1 MWVVLYLFLCL
12 RLSFQCGG
20 SESLGFHGLVIRGM
34 PMGLTH
40 SWVTLKALRCPSCH
54 LCHTHSIIVI
64 PPTLALHQRSNCPV
78 LDYQPSKLWV
88 LYVSLTQIF
97 CFSNR
102 EKTKC
107 RLGIQLELSSLKKFK
122 NQRLE
127 SLSSPQGLH
136 PQLADSLN
144 YEQKKKFSKK
154 KKSKLWSLN
163 HTCIHKF

>member
-1 MWVVLYLFLCL
+1 MWVVPHLFLCL

-20 SESLGFHGLVIRGM
+20 IESLGFHGLVISGM

-40 SWVTLKALRCPSCH
+40 SVSNLTLKALRCPSCH
-54 LCHTHSIIVI
+54 LRHTHSVTVI
-64 PPTLALHQRSNCPV
+64 PSTLVLHQRSN
-78 LDYQPSKLWV
+78 YQPSKLWV
-88 LYVSLTQIF
+88 FYVALAQTF

-102 EKTKC
+102 EKTKY
-107 RLGIQLELSSLKKFK
+107 RLGIQLELSSVKKFK

-144 YEQKKKFSKK
+144 WEQKKKFSKK
-154 KKSKLWSLN
+154 KKSKL
-163 HTCIHKF
+163 

>member
-1 MWVVLYLFLCL
+1 MWVVPHLCLCL
-12 RLSFQCGG
+12 RLSFQYGG
-20 SESLGFHGLVIRGM
+20 IESLGFHGLVIRGI

-40 SWVTLKALRCPSCH
+40 SVSNLALKALRCLSCS
-54 LCHTHSIIVI
+54 LCHTHSVTVI
-64 PPTLALHQRSNCPV
+64 PPTLALHQRSN
-78 LDYQPSKLWV
+78 YQPSKLWV
-88 LYVSLTQIF
+88 LYVALAQTF

-102 EKTKC
+102 EKTKY

-144 YEQKKKFSKK
+144 CEQKKKIISKK
-154 KKSKLWSLN
+154 KKKNQS
-163 HTCIHKF
+163 FEV

>member
-1 MWVVLYLFLCL
+1 MWVVPHLFLCL

-20 SESLGFHGLVIRGM
+20 IESLGFHGLVIRCM

-40 SWVTLKALRCPSCH
+40 SVSNLTLKALRCPSCH
-54 LCHTHSIIVI
+54 LCHTHSVTVI
-64 PPTLALHQRSNCPV
+64 PSTLALHQRSN
-78 LDYQPSKLWV
+78 YQPSKLWV
-88 LYVSLTQIF
+88 FYVALAQIF

-102 EKTKC
+102 EKTKY

-144 YEQKKKFSKK
+144 WEQKKKNFSKKK
-154 KKSKLWSLN
+154 KKSKL
-163 HTCIHKF
+163 

>member
-1 MWVVLYLFLCL
+1 MWVVPHLFLCL

-20 SESLGFHGLVIRGM
+20 IESLGFHGLVIRCM

-40 SWVTLKALRCPSCH
+40 SMSNLTLKALRCPSCH
-54 LCHTHSIIVI
+54 LCHTHSVTVI
-64 PPTLALHQRSNCPV
+64 PSTLALHQRSN
-78 LDYQPSKLWV
+78 YQPSKLWV
-88 LYVSLTQIF
+88 FYVALAQIF

-102 EKTKC
+102 EKTKY

-144 YEQKKKFSKK
+144 WEQKKKI
-154 KKSKLWSLN
+154 SLKQKN
-163 HTCIHKF
+163 QSFEV